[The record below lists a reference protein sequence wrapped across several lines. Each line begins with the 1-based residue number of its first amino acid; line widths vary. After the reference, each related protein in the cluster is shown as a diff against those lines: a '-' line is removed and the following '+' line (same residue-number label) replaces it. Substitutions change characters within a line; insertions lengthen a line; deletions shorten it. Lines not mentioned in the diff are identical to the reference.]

1 MLEDYY
7 CLTIECSYVKTS
19 NKGLQN
25 EQFVIDLV
33 VHIFINFTIISLV
46 LFHSLFIFSDTL

>member
-1 MLEDYY
+1 MFEDYY

-46 LFHSLFIFSDTL
+46 LFHSWFIFSDTL